1 MKVLTK
7 HFQYSGLDDFDL
19 ALDAQINDFLT
30 KANIGDEELID
41 IKYHGYSEGGNVIT
55 YSALVI
61 YKSKK

>member
-19 ALDAQINDFLT
+19 SLDQQINEFLA
-30 KANIGDEELID
+30 KENISDADLID
-41 IKYHGYSEGGNVIT
+41 IKYQGYSESGNVIT

-61 YKSKK
+61 YKTK